1 MTCPVIWY
9 QGENSVATPNV
20 DRLAREGIVFPVPT
34 PLPPSAPRS
43 GPLSSPGCIKRA
55 SMHTIIAVP
64 GGNLKS
70 NYPRECARFLNF
82 STKRDILQ
90 PTVMQLSRD
99 AAKKITTLIMKVQT
113 CMTGSTG
120 VNANRTSHSLP
131 KFNYAAVNTAI
142 LRKPIRRSVRNCLPP
157 LIQNP

>member
-1 MTCPVIWY
+1 MSCHFGY
-9 QGENSVATPNV
+9 QGEKSVATPA
-20 DRLAREGIVFPVPT
+20 LIG
-34 PLPPSAPRS
+34 
-43 GPLSSPGCIKRA
+43 SPGKVSFFPCLCHCPVCSTFRSALITGMYQNI
-55 SMHTIIAVP
+55 MHTITAVP
-64 GGNLKS
+64 GKLKVFT
-70 NYPRECARFLNF
+70 RVRTILNF